1 MNQIRPISETT
12 ESVTLNR
19 SDFDALREEL
29 EDAADRIAVLED
41 CLLDAKPGLNK
52 YLLTMD
58 ETMRIID
65 GDHRSRSGGKSAGMS
80 VRELADRLG
89 LHEVE
94 IEEIE
99 NNTARD
105 SFTRCRSEYGR
116 GANKPCSGLSAR
128 SAACRHT
135 LPRIPHVWP
144 PVTSLMRQPV
154 TELREA
160 TRHTGPKPFRQ
171 AARNVRSSAG
181 REFRDVGCRS
191 GVCRATP
198 ASSCPVSVLLVR
210 RIDIDISI
218 PPMPLRCHD
227 QMLIVA
233 MDENGLMS

>member
-65 GDHRSRSGGKSAGMS
+65 GEHPVKVWREKRGMS

-89 LHEVE
+89 LHDVE

-99 NNTARD
+99 KGR
-105 SFTRCRSEYGR
+105 REVERSTLLR
-116 GANKPCSGLSAR
+116 IASRLDVLSDM
-128 SAACRHT
+128 
-135 LPRIPHVWP
+135 L
-144 PVTSLMRQPV
+144 
-154 TELREA
+154 
-160 TRHTGPKPFRQ
+160 
-171 AARNVRSSAG
+171 
-181 REFRDVGCRS
+181 
-191 GVCRATP
+191 
-198 ASSCPVSVLLVR
+198 
-210 RIDIDISI
+210 I
-218 PPMPLRCHD
+218 PPK
-227 QMLIVA
+227 VA
-233 MDENGLMS
+233 P